1 MVKVKT
7 EYVCQNCGSLN
18 SKWQGQ
24 CPDCL
29 SWNTLIEQLAMK
41 KNTQSLSHKG
51 YAGSVSLVKTLS
63 DVELAHVSRFSSG
76 FTEFDHVLGGGI
88 VPGAVTLIGGDP
100 GIGKSSILLQM
111 ASAISKTHQVL
122 YITGEES
129 PHQVALR
136 AHRMN
141 LERDRVKLMAETNI
155 ESIIHVF
162 EEHKPDVMIIDSIQ
176 TMATEM
182 LQSAPGGVAQVRES
196 TAILTRLAKEKNCAI
211 FLIGHVTKT
220 GEVAGPRVLEH
231 IVDVVVLI
239 EGQNDGRYRVMR
251 AVKNRFGA
259 INELGVFA
267 MTDKGMKQVKNPSA
281 IFLSRTEE
289 EISGSV
295 IMSVWEGSRPLLV
308 EVQVLVDENSFG
320 NPRRVTVGLDYNRIS
335 ILIAVLHK
343 HVSLMLGNYDVF
355 VNVVGGVKVTETS
368 SDLALIVAIIS
379 SYKNKPI
386 PENWLIFGEVG
397 LSGEIRPVSHGQ
409 DRIIEAK
416 KHGFKT
422 AVIPYSNKPTKT
434 IEGMKIM
441 PVKHVRELTDLF

>member
-1 MVKVKT
+1 MTKVKT
-7 EYVCQNCGSLN
+7 QYACQNCGSLS

-29 SWNTLIEQLAMK
+29 SWNTLIEQVMTK
-41 KNTQSLSHKG
+41 KSMTSLSHKG
-51 YAGSVSLVKTLS
+51 YAGTASIVKTLS

-76 FTEFDHVLGGGI
+76 FSEFDHVLGGGI

-111 ASAISKTHQVL
+111 ACAISKTHQVL

-141 LERDRVKLMAETNI
+141 LERDQVKLMAETNI

-267 MTDKGMKQVKNPSA
+267 MTDKGMRQVKNPSA

-308 EVQVLVDENSFG
+308 EVQVLVDENGFG

-422 AVIPYSNKPTKT
+422 AVIPYSNKPAKS
-434 IEGMKIM
+434 IDDMKIL
-441 PVKHVRELTDLF
+441 PVKHVRELVDII

>member
-1 MVKVKT
+1 MAKT
-7 EYVCQNCGSLN
+7 KIEYACQACGGITT
-18 SKWQGQ
+18 KWQGQ
-24 CPDCL
+24 CPECL
-29 SWNTLIEQLAMK
+29 DWNTLVEQRQVANK
-41 KNTQSLSHKG
+41 VNSNKGGYANTQSQ
-51 YAGSVSLVKTLS
+51 VETLS
-63 DVELAHVSRFSSG
+63 EIKLSEVERFSSG
-76 FTEFDHVLGGGI
+76 FSEFDHVLGGGI
-88 VPGAVTLIGGDP
+88 VPGAVILIGGDP

-111 ASAISKTHQVL
+111 ASSISHTHSVL

-129 PHQVALR
+129 PQQVALR
-136 AHRMN
+136 AYRME
-141 LERDRVKLMAETNI
+141 LKRDAIKLMAETSI
-155 ESIIHVF
+155 ESIAQAYEKF
-162 EEHKPDVMIIDSIQ
+162 KPDVMVVDSIQ
-176 TMATEM
+176 TMATDHI
-182 LQSAPGGVAQVRES
+182 QSAAGGVSQVRES

-259 INELGVFA
+259 VNELGVFA

-281 IFLSRTEE
+281 IFLSRSEDQV
-289 EISGSV
+289 SGSV

-308 EVQVLVDENSFG
+308 EIQVLVDENSYG
-320 NPRRVTVGLDYNRIS
+320 NPKRVTVGLDYNRIS

-343 HVSLMLGNYDVF
+343 HVNLMLGSHDVF

-368 SDLALIVAIIS
+368 SDLALIMAIIS
-379 SYKNKPI
+379 SFKNKPI
-386 PENWLIFGEVG
+386 PHDWLIFGEVG

-422 AVIPYSNKPTKT
+422 AVVPFNNAPKKSPDSMKVIPL
-434 IEGMKIM
+434 
-441 PVKHVRELTDLF
+441 KHVRELMDLF

>member
-1 MVKVKT
+1 MAKVKT
-7 EYVCQNCGSLN
+7 QYACESCGSLS

-29 SWNTLIEQLAMK
+29 NWNTLTEQVISK
-41 KNTQSLSHKG
+41 RSTTSKHNG
-51 YAGSVSLVKTLS
+51 YAGAVSIVQPL
-63 DVELAHVSRFSSG
+63 DEVELALVSRFSSG
-76 FTEFDHVLGGGI
+76 FSELDHVLGGGI

-100 GIGKSSILLQM
+100 GIGKSSILLQV

-122 YITGEES
+122 YVTGEES

-141 LERDRVKLMAETNI
+141 LERRQIKLMAETSI
-155 ESIIHVF
+155 EAIIQAF
-162 EEHKPDVMIIDSIQ
+162 EEHKPDVMVIDSIQ
-176 TMATEM
+176 TMATD
-182 LQSAPGGVAQVRES
+182 LIQSAPGGVSQVRES

-267 MTDKGMKQVKNPSA
+267 MTDKGMRQVKNPSA

-308 EVQVLVDENSFG
+308 EVQVLVDENSYG
-320 NPRRVTVGLDYNRIS
+320 TPRRVTVGLDQNRIS

-368 SDLALIVAIIS
+368 SDLALIVAIMS

-397 LSGEIRPVSHGQ
+397 LSGEVRPVSHGQ
-409 DRIIEAK
+409 DRILEAK

-422 AVIPYSNKPTKT
+422 AVIPYGNKPPKSIDD
-434 IEGMKIM
+434 IEVI
-441 PVKHVRELTDLF
+441 PIKHVRELNDLI